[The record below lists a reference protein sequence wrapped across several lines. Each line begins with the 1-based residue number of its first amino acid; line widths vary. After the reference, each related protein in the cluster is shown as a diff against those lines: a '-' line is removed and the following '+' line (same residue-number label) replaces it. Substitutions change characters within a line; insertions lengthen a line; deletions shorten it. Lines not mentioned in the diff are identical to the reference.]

1 MKLSLLLACLGRF
14 SQPAAAQ
21 SNNAAAYTW
30 TTFAGYPGTGSA
42 DGIGSAAE
50 FNNPTGI
57 AVDSAGNVYVADTYN
72 YTIRRITP
80 GGLVSTFAG
89 SAGIY
94 GGTDG
99 TGRAALFSSP
109 QGLAA
114 DSSGNVYVADSSVIR
129 KITPT
134 GVVSTIAGG
143 GSLMVSPPDTNYL
156 GTNLVI
162 TAPPTDVDGPGT
174 NATFFSPQG
183 LAVDSA
189 GNVYVAD
196 TVNQL
201 IRKIAPVGTNWIVST
216 IAGNPSLTNAY
227 GLVISGSADGT
238 GTNAQFDY
246 PKGVA
251 VDSAGNLYVADTLNN
266 TIRKMT
272 PAGTNWM
279 VTTIA
284 GQVGVN
290 GINGMVADG
299 MGTNATFN
307 NPTSIAMDSAGNL
320 YVADT
325 LNNTIRKM
333 TPAGTNWV
341 VSTLAGSAQQMI
353 GSADGTGT
361 NAQFFWPSGVAVDGS
376 GNIYV
381 ADTGNNKIRKIRSAG
396 VVSTLA
402 GLPGSQGSVDGT
414 GNNARFSGPSG
425 AAVDSTGNL
434 YVGDVGNNTIRE
446 VTSLG
451 EVSTMAGQ
459 DRSQNLYGGSA
470 DGVGSEAQFNQP
482 SGVAVDINGNVFVA
496 DTANSE
502 IRMVTQGGVVS
513 TIAGNTA
520 WIQLGSP
527 IGGSVDGMGTNAQ
540 FYFPYGVAVDGAGN
554 LYVADTDNSTI
565 RKITPVGTSWVVT
578 TIAGNALITNSIGEA
593 IGGSADGTGTNAQF
607 DFPGGIAVDRA
618 GNLYVADSGNN
629 TIRKITPTGTN
640 WVVTTIAGLAGNY
653 GSADGTGTNAMFNA
667 PFAIAV
673 DSAGTLYVA
682 EYENDTIR
690 KITPVGTNWVVSTI
704 GGLTGSTGSTDGAG
718 SAARFNHP
726 EGIAV
731 DNMGN
736 IYVVDSGNNTIREG
750 VFTEYT
756 AVNQV
761 HYTPPSM
768 NGQLV
773 VTLLPPEA
781 NGQWRFPWEAG
792 WRNSGQTANNL
803 VAGNYPVQFRN
814 QPGYVV
820 VPLSGPVPVTNNGT
834 TFVTNQYYPTFTT
847 PNTNQGGSLTVNIG
861 PSPPSGV
868 GWRFLGDTT
877 AFLPSG
883 YTTNLAAGTYLI
895 EFASVSGFSK
905 PPNLS
910 VQVFAGQPTVLSETY
925 LLAQSAPAG
934 VLLPTPVPAN
944 NITDLADYPFGF
956 NGQLQTDIGY
966 GSGAAVQTNV
976 VLTAAHMV
984 FNDQTLSYV
993 SQAYWF
999 IQQEKGV
1006 FVPEPLP
1013 ARGWYLLSGY
1023 AAQRTND
1030 VLGGLGP
1037 EQSSPQSRN
1046 MDVAALYFL
1055 SPVAGGG
1062 YGGFLPS
1069 DTVPNQWLA
1078 STSLKM
1084 LVGYPVDG
1092 SQFGDAS
1099 IVPGTMYA
1107 TDPQPYPLSQATDPV
1122 ADQQVYTANWFLSYP
1137 GNSGGPFYV
1146 QFNGYY
1152 YPAGVYLGTLY
1163 NGIVP
1168 YASAV
1173 RAIDSDVVNLIT
1185 LAATQGDSGTN
1196 NSGGVITL
1204 VVNQPLSTANPAYVM
1219 VQLGPPAA
1227 IQAGAGWRLSTDP
1240 ANTYLSGTNSVDT
1253 VTTTNATL
1261 VFKSISGWN
1270 PPTNQTVSLTRG
1282 GLTIVSNAL
1291 YTVISSTPTPPVM
1304 VIDPVLGLGITG
1316 TTGTTYQIQSC
1327 NSLANNSWTAI
1338 STNTIIS
1345 TGFNLVLPPPF
1356 TNGAATFYRAKWL
1369 P

>member
-1 MKLSLLLACLGRF
+1 MNLALLLACLGRF
-14 SQPAAAQ
+14 SQPASAQ

-30 TTFAGYPGTGSA
+30 TTLAGYPGVGSA

-57 AVDSAGNVYVADTYN
+57 AVDRAGNVYVADTFNDTIRKITPAGLVSTLAGLPGSYGSRDGTGSTALFAGPSGIAVDSSSDVYVVDSTTIRKITPVGTNWVVSTLAGSVQQVGSADGTGTNAQFYKPRGVAVDGAGNVYVADAGNSTIRKITPVGTNWVVSTLAGSVQRGGSADGTGTNALFAFPSSITVDSAGNLYVADTFNNTIRKMTPVGGDWVVTTIAGFVGVRGDADGKGTNALFYYPQGVAVDRTGNVYVADTDNNTIRKITPVGANWVVSTLAGLAQQQGSADGTGTNALFNAPQGVAVDSSGNVYVADPGNNRIRKIRSAGVVSTIAGMVGSQGSADGTGNGARFSQPAGVTVDSAGNVYVADTAN
-72 YTIRRITP
+72 STIRTVTS
-80 GGLVSTFAG
+80 LAEVSTLVGLAG
-89 SAGIY
+89 SPGSADGAGSNARFNNPF
-94 GGTDG
+94 GVAVDTN
-99 TGRAALFSSP
+99 
-109 QGLAA
+109 
-114 DSSGNVYVADSSVIR
+114 GNVFVADSENDEIR
-129 KITPT
+129 MVTQ
-134 GVVSTIAGG
+134 GGEVSTIAGSPG
-143 GSLMVSPPDTNYL
+143 NVGS
-156 GTNLVI
+156 
-162 TAPPTDVDGPGT
+162 VDGTGT
-174 NATFFSPQG
+174 NAQFYFPQG
-183 LAVDSA
+183 VAVDSA

-196 TVNQL
+196 TDN
-201 IRKIAPVGTNWIVST
+201 
-216 IAGNPSLTNAY
+216 Y
-227 GLVISGSADGT
+227 
-238 GTNAQFDY
+238 
-246 PKGVA
+246 
-251 VDSAGNLYVADTLNN
+251 
-266 TIRKMT
+266 TIRM
-272 PAGTNWM
+272 
-279 VTTIA
+279 IA
-284 GQVGVN
+284 RVG
-290 GINGMVADG
+290 ADC
-299 MGTNATFN
+299 
-307 NPTSIAMDSAGNL
+307 
-320 YVADT
+320 
-325 LNNTIRKM
+325 
-333 TPAGTNWV
+333 
-341 VSTLAGSAQQMI
+341 
-353 GSADGTGT
+353 
-361 NAQFFWPSGVAVDGS
+361 
-376 GNIYV
+376 
-381 ADTGNNKIRKIRSAG
+381 
-396 VVSTLA
+396 
-402 GLPGSQGSVDGT
+402 
-414 GNNARFSGPSG
+414 
-425 AAVDSTGNL
+425 
-434 YVGDVGNNTIRE
+434 
-446 VTSLG
+446 
-451 EVSTMAGQ
+451 
-459 DRSQNLYGGSA
+459 
-470 DGVGSEAQFNQP
+470 
-482 SGVAVDINGNVFVA
+482 
-496 DTANSE
+496 
-502 IRMVTQGGVVS
+502 VVS
-513 TIAGNTA
+513 TIAG
-520 WIQLGSP
+520 S
-527 IGGSVDGMGTNAQ
+527 
-540 FYFPYGVAVDGAGN
+540 
-554 LYVADTDNSTI
+554 
-565 RKITPVGTSWVVT
+565 
-578 TIAGNALITNSIGEA
+578 
-593 IGGSADGTGTNAQF
+593 
-607 DFPGGIAVDRA
+607 
-618 GNLYVADSGNN
+618 
-629 TIRKITPTGTN
+629 
-640 WVVTTIAGLAGNY
+640 AGNY
-653 GSADGTGTNAMFNA
+653 GSADGTGTNAMFSFPKSVAVDSSGDVYVADSWNNSIRKITPVGTNWVVSTIAGSAGIYGSVDGTGTNA
-667 PFAIAV
+667 QFYFPYGIAV
-673 DSAGTLYVA
+673 DRAGNLYVA
-682 EYENDTIR
+682 EAGNDTIR

-704 GGLTGSTGSTDGAG
+704 GGLPGIPGSADGAG
-718 SAARFNHP
+718 NAARFSGP
-726 EGIAV
+726 FGIAV
-731 DNMGN
+731 DSAGT
-736 IYVVDSGNNTIREG
+736 IYVADSGSGTIREG

-773 VTLLPPEA
+773 VTLLPPAA

-877 AFLPSG
+877 AFLPSA

-1282 GLTIVSNAL
+1282 QITVVSNAL

>member
-1 MKLSLLLACLGRF
+1 MQTTLFRTITRISVFALLMQLGLLLAFFGWSSL
-14 SQPAAAQ
+14 PATAQ
-21 SNNAAAYTW
+21 SNNVAAYTF
-30 TTFAGYPGTGSA
+30 TTLAGYPGFGSA

-50 FNNPTGI
+50 FNFPIGV
-57 AVDSAGNVYVADTYN
+57 AVD
-72 YTIRRITP
+72 
-80 GGLVSTFAG
+80 
-89 SAGIY
+89 
-94 GGTDG
+94 
-99 TGRAALFSSP
+99 RA
-109 QGLAA
+109 
-114 DSSGNVYVADSSVIR
+114 GNVYVADSSNHTIR
-129 KITPT
+129 KITPA
-134 GVVSTIAGG
+134 GLVSTLAGFA
-143 GSLMVSPPDTNYL
+143 GSFGSKD
-156 GTNLVI
+156 GTGSAALFYFP
-162 TAPPTDVDGPGT
+162 A
-174 NATFFSPQG
+174 G
-183 LAVDSA
+183 LAMDSS
-189 GNVYVAD
+189 GNIYVAD
-196 TVNQL
+196 ADNET
-201 IRKIAPVGTNWIVST
+201 IRKIAPAGTNWMVST
-216 IAGNPSLTNAY
+216 IAGNPSLTN
-227 GLVISGSADGT
+227 GLGTPIGGSADGA
-238 GTNAQFDY
+238 GTNAQFFL
-246 PKGVA
+246 PQGVA
-251 VDSAGNLYVADTLNN
+251 VDGAGNVYVADTYNS
-266 TIRKMT
+266 TIRK
-272 PAGTNWM
+272 
-279 VTTIA
+279 IA
-284 GQVGVN
+284 
-290 GINGMVADG
+290 
-299 MGTNATFN
+299 
-307 NPTSIAMDSAGNL
+307 
-320 YVADT
+320 
-325 LNNTIRKM
+325 
-333 TPAGTNWV
+333 PAGTNWV
-341 VSTLAGSAQQMI
+341 VSTIAGQAGNR

-361 NAQFFWPSGVAVDGS
+361 NAQFF
-376 GNIYV
+376 
-381 ADTGNNKIRKIRSAG
+381 
-396 VVSTLA
+396 
-402 GLPGSQGSVDGT
+402 LPQ
-414 GNNARFSGPSG
+414 
-425 AAVDSTGNL
+425 
-434 YVGDVGNNTIRE
+434 
-446 VTSLG
+446 
-451 EVSTMAGQ
+451 
-459 DRSQNLYGGSA
+459 
-470 DGVGSEAQFNQP
+470 
-482 SGVAVDINGNVFVA
+482 
-496 DTANSE
+496 
-502 IRMVTQGGVVS
+502 
-513 TIAGNTA
+513 
-520 WIQLGSP
+520 
-527 IGGSVDGMGTNAQ
+527 
-540 FYFPYGVAVDGAGN
+540 GVAVDGAGN
-554 LYVADTDNSTI
+554 LYVADTENYIIRKIAPAGANWVVSTIAGQAGNSGSDDGTGTNAKFRWPASITVDSAGNLYVADAFNDTI
-565 RKITPVGTSWVVT
+565 RKITPLGTDWVVST
-578 TIAGNALITNSIGEA
+578 LAGLASQIGSADGTGTNAQFNFPEGVTVDGSGNVYVADTSNNTIRKIRSAGVVSTIAGLTGSPNSVDGEGSDARFRFPAGIALDSAGNIYVADSYNNTIRTITSLGEVSTIAGLAGSLGSADGAGSNARFNNPLDVAVDTNGNVFVADEINDEIRMVTQGGEVSTIA
-593 IGGSADGTGTNAQF
+593 GSAGNYGSVDGTGSDAQFYFPQGVAVDSSGNVYVADTYNSTIRMIAPVGADWVVSTIAGQAGNGGSADGTGTNAQF
-607 DFPGGIAVDRA
+607 LQPQGLAVDSS
-618 GNLYVADSGNN
+618 GNVYVADTYNS
-629 TIRKITPTGTN
+629 TIRKIAPAGAN
-640 WVVTTIAGLAGNY
+640 WVVSTIAGQAGSA
-653 GSADGTGTNAMFNA
+653 GSADGTGTNAQFNF
-667 PFAIAV
+667 PEGVTV
-673 DSAGTLYVA
+673 DGVGNVYVA
-682 EYENDTIR
+682 DTYNSTIR

-704 GGLTGSTGSTDGAG
+704 GGLRGRFGTADGAG
-718 SAARFNHP
+718 SAALFNTP
-726 EGIAV
+726 SGIAV
-731 DNMGN
+731 DNAGN
-736 IYVVDSGNNTIREG
+736 VYVADYGNNTIRKG
-750 VFTEYT
+750 IFTAYT
-756 AVNQV
+756 AVNPV
-761 HYTPPSM
+761 PYTQPSM

-773 VTLLPPEA
+773 VMLLPSAA
-781 NGQWRFPWEAG
+781 NGQWRFPWEQG
-792 WRNSGQTANNL
+792 WRNSGQAANNL

-834 TFVTNQYYPTFTT
+834 TFVTNQYYPTFATVGA
-847 PNTNQGGSLTVNIG
+847 NQGGSLTVNIG

-877 AFLPSG
+877 PFLASG

-910 VQVFAGQPTVLSETY
+910 VQVLAGQPTVLSETY

-966 GSGAAVQTNV
+966 GSGVAVQTNV

-1006 FVPEPLP
+1006 FAPEPLP
-1013 ARGWYLLSGY
+1013 ARGWYVLSGY

-1122 ADQQVYTANWFLSYP
+1122 ADQQVYTANWFLGYP

-1227 IQAGAGWRLSTDP
+1227 IAAGAGWRLSTDP
-1240 ANTYLSGTNSVDT
+1240 ANSYLSGTNSVDT

-1291 YTVISSTPTPPVM
+1291 YTVVSSTPTPPVM
-1304 VIDPVLGLGITG
+1304 VIDPELGLGITG
-1316 TTGTTYQIQSC
+1316 TTGTTYQIQSST
-1327 NSLANNSWTAI
+1327 SLASGTWTAI

-1345 TGFNLVLPPPF
+1345 TGFNLILPPPF